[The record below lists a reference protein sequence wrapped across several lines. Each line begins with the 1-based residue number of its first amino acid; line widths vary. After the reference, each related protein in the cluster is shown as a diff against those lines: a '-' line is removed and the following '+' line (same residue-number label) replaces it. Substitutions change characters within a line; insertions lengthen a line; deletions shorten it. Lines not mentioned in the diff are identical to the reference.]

1 MPDLATCQ
9 DRTVTRPDPRQTAA
23 FSAALSGAVDLSGL
37 KARAEANAQG
47 GRTPSAPSADR
58 QQPASNGEH
67 IIDVTE
73 ATFQAE
79 VIERSLQ
86 VPVVVDLW
94 AEWCGPCKQ

>member
-1 MPDLATCQ
+1 MVIGRACQ
-9 DRTVTRPDPRQTAA
+9 DGNVTRPDPRQTAA
-23 FSAALSGAVDLSGL
+23 LSAALSGAVDLSAL
-37 KARAEANAQG
+37 KARAEASAQASRAGARPG
-47 GRTPSAPSADR
+47 GGGSGATSDF
-58 QQPASNGEH
+58 

-94 AEWCGPCKQ
+94 ADWCGPCK